1 MNRMKETPDILW
13 DALNL
18 ETLVSSMTPVASL
31 AESTWKSESLR
42 NNKNKAMRKF
52 QKLVEKPAYH
62 AIMDRY
68 QALPHKLPSINA
80 SKINQLADPLRLR
93 SSRYEKLLHTN
104 LSPVAEQSRSNP
116 FDNNEENGR
125 YSSLSPSKKG
135 FSDREFSLSPSKKQQ
150 KEDTSGFFI
159 TGGDM
164 LMDDD
169 IAYSKD
175 SKTANTAS
183 KKTLR
188 LGPSSR
194 NKVELDRK
202 TTNGLAA
209 ALRHKVVAAQR
220 MDALKVPLLDTSIG
234 MRNRRRMS
242 PAVLD
247 DRRVGKSSTT
257 AAPRRPWEDIN
268 HVAYDQKRSTKGSK
282 ADDVNKQVDKK
293 ATVSYNKIV
302 SSGYGAK
309 AEKKSVRRKVSLLSQ
324 PTAWTSEHSSHCQKG

>member
-1 MNRMKETPDILW
+1 MNRLKEPPDILW

-31 AESTWKSESLR
+31 AESTWKSSEGMR
-42 NNKNKAMRKF
+42 INKNKAIRKF

-116 FDNNEENGR
+116 FEDNEVNSR

-135 FSDREFSLSPSKKQQ
+135 FSDRDFSLSPSKKQQ
-150 KEDTSGFFI
+150 KEEETSGFFI

-164 LMDDD
+164 MDDD
-169 IAYSKD
+169 IAYSND
-175 SKTANTAS
+175 SKTANTVS
-183 KKTLR
+183 KKSLR

-202 TTNGLAA
+202 TTTTGLAA
-209 ALRHKVVAAQR
+209 ALRHKVVTAQKI
-220 MDALKVPLLDTSIG
+220 DALKVPLLDTSVG
-234 MRNRRRMS
+234 MKNRRRMS

-257 AAPRRPWEDIN
+257 AVPRRPWEDIN
-268 HVAYDQKRSTKGSK
+268 HVAYDQKRSAKSSRV
-282 ADDVNKQVDKK
+282 DDVNKQLGKK
-293 ATVSYNKIV
+293 APVSYKVV
-302 SSGYGAK
+302 SSGYGVK
-309 AEKKSVRRKVSLLSQ
+309 AEKKSVRRKVSLLLKQ
-324 PTAWTSEHSSHCQKG
+324 PTACDCPLQPY

>member
-1 MNRMKETPDILW
+1 MNRMKEPPDILW

-31 AESTWKSESLR
+31 AESTWKSEGLR

-68 QALPHKLPSINA
+68 KALPHKLPSINA

-104 LSPVAEQSRSNP
+104 LSPVAEQSHSNP
-116 FDNNEENGR
+116 FVDYEENGR

-150 KEDTSGFFI
+150 KEEMSGFFV

-164 LMDDD
+164 MMDDD
-169 IAYSKD
+169 IAYSND
-175 SKTANTAS
+175 SKTANTVS
-183 KKTLR
+183 KKSLR
-188 LGPSSR
+188 IGPSSQ
-194 NKVELDRK
+194 NKMELDRK
-202 TTNGLAA
+202 TTTGLAA
-209 ALRHKVVAAQR
+209 ALRHKVVASQR
-220 MDALKVPLLDTSIG
+220 MDALKVPLLDTSVG
-234 MRNRRRMS
+234 MKNRRRM
-242 PAVLD
+242 PPVVLD
-247 DRRVGKSSTT
+247 DMRVGKSSTT
-257 AAPRRPWEDIN
+257 AGAPRRPWEDIN
-268 HVAYDQKRSTKGSK
+268 HVAYDQKRSAKSSR
-282 ADDVNKQVDKK
+282 ADDVSKQVGKK
-293 ATVSYNKIV
+293 AAVSYKVV

-309 AEKKSVRRKVSLLSQ
+309 AEKKSVRRKVSLLSKQ
-324 PTAWTSEHSSHCQKG
+324 LTACDYPQDIYI